1 MVRNLT
7 SRLLNICLLVSNP
20 PVPRISSVPLCHLP
34 HTDALLLLLGLRL
47 LPQAALLWGCPPPPV
62 WSPPPYTGHSPAW
75 VPSSP
80 RVGSDASHRA
90 PLSNV
95 QVVLLTLH
103 FDQFFVY
110 LSSPQRSATPPS
122 LDCVQFFLT
131 YCYLFQCQV
140 HRRHSI
146 CAYWVHEGRTTWVKA
161 LRREGGNG
169 VGADGAETR
178 NRQKGR
184 EAKFRSAL
192 WDDRGNRLEGD
203 RSVSCFGCTPLAV
216 PQRVH

>member
-1 MVRNLT
+1 MPSSSCLG
-7 SRLLNICLLVSNP
+7 SDFSPRLPC
-20 PVPRISSVPLCHLP
+20 CE
-34 HTDALLLLLGLRL
+34 
-47 LPQAALLWGCPPPPV
+47 AALLSRFGLLRPTLAIPLPGCPP
-62 WSPPPYTGHSPAW
+62 HPAW
-75 VPSSP
+75 ALTPHTGLPSQMFRLSC
-80 RVGSDASHRA
+80 SHCI
-90 PLSNV
+90 LISS
-95 QVVLLTLH
+95 LCI
-103 FDQFFVY
+103 Y